1 MKIVNLNKHV
11 IIVAI
16 KNEKHNQELVYQ
28 PSGMVASV
36 SVKQSVV
43 KEVNSISCVQNQYG
57 DVVGLPEPQE
67 DTLYLVNAI
76 VLERAKL
83 MGRSDCIA
91 PDTGPTAIRDEKG
104 QVIAVTR
111 FVM

>member
-11 IIVAI
+11 IVVLFAGVET
-16 KNEKHNQELVYQ
+16 KYE

-36 SVKQSVV
+36 SVKQTVEKFINGVPCV
-43 KEVNSISCVQNQYG
+43 KNEYGEVI
-57 DVVGLPEPQE
+57 GLPEPKE

-83 MGRSDCIA
+83 MGRNDCIA
-91 PDTGPTAIRDEKG
+91 PDTGPTAIRENG
-104 QVIAVTR
+104 QVIAVIR

>member
-11 IIVAI
+11 IVVLFAGVET
-16 KNEKHNQELVYQ
+16 KYE

-36 SVKQSVV
+36 EVKQTIGA
-43 KEVNSISCVQNQYG
+43 EVNGIPCVKNEYG
-57 DVVGLPEPQE
+57 EVVGLPAPEN

-76 VLERAKL
+76 VLERAKSA
-83 MGRSDCIA
+83 MGRRDCIA
-91 PDTGPTAIRDEKG
+91 PDTGPTAIRDKG
-104 QVIAVTR
+104 QVIAVVR